1 MKALRLFL
9 ASTIKAGI
17 DMSNDYYDYVME
29 LIYQD
34 IDDEDEKGLLDSKI
48 NKLSKEQGLHADD
61 DRDDIKVKIAEERLR
76 ESFYEWSN

>member
-48 NKLSKEQGLHADD
+48 NKLAKEQGLHADD
-61 DRDDIKVKIAEERLR
+61 DRDDIKVKIAEERVR
-76 ESFYEWSN
+76 ESFYE

>member
-61 DRDDIKVKIAEERLR
+61 DRDDIKVKIAEERVR
-76 ESFYEWSN
+76 ESFYE